1 MKTNEQDTSVPI
13 EIIRSLK
20 NFYSSL
26 YTRRSNKTEDE
37 CIAYLR
43 NINIPKLTDDE
54 RNVCEGKLTKMETWY
69 ALNSMG
75 NNKSPGNDGLSKEF
89 YVCFFQEIHSYLLD
103 ALNLSFNNGQLSNS
117 HRQAMITLIEK
128 KDKDKRFLKNWRH
141 ISLINVD
148 AKVASKSLVLRV

>member
-1 MKTNEQDTSVPI
+1 MYIT
-13 EIIRSLK
+13 
-20 NFYSSL
+20 
-26 YTRRSNKTEDE
+26 RSNKTEDE

-54 RNVCEGKLTKMETWY
+54 RNVCEGKLTKMEIWY

-103 ALNLSFNNGQLSNS
+103 ALNLSFTHGQLSNS
-117 HRQAMITLIEK
+117 QCQAMITLIEK
-128 KDKDKRFLKNWRH
+128 KVKTRGF
-141 ISLINVD
+141 
-148 AKVASKSLVLRV
+148 